1 MPWTIYAIAL
11 IMNSYFS
18 KWMLS
23 FSDLKRIVNVD
34 ISWFHNTTSP
44 ISYLKNSLFVVLA
57 ILIPVLLAHFLVTL
71 IV

>member
-1 MPWTIYAIAL
+1 MTIFAIGL
-11 IMNSYFS
+11 ITKFYFS
-18 KWMLS
+18 KWMLR
-23 FSDLKRIVNVD
+23 FSDLKRIIDVD
-34 ISWFHNTTSP
+34 ISWFQDTNSP